1 MMRCRRSTFSLRPR
15 RSAEG
20 RPHDAVEV
28 PNARRRH
35 ARGGHPRGAGDRAP
49 DLSDALAAQ
58 CLLPRAPSQSLGLL
72 SRVAPRRGDR
82 RLCRALEDERRGAY
96 HHRRRARQSTGQGVR
111 SCPDGGAD
119 PARLP
124 IGLALA
130 HARGAAAQPPRRPPL
145 REVRLQGHR
154 SSAWLL
160 HRQQR
165 GCHRD
170 VVGLHP
176 SAGLQ
181 EAVQR
186 DPANA
191 RDRRARHQ
199 HTAVALTNRRI
210 LAIETSCDE
219 TAAAVIASG
228 PRLLSNVVRS
238 QDALHAPFGGVVPEI
253 AARAHLQTLV
263 PVIERALENAATRWE
278 QVDAVAVTKGPGL
291 FGGLLVGVNLA
302 QAIAWARKL
311 PVIGV
316 SHLAAHVFA
325 AQLEEA
331 EVRPPVL
338 GLVVSGGHSDLIR
351 WQEDGNITVI
361 GRTIDD
367 AAGEAFDKGA
377 RILGLPFPGGPAID
391 ALAAKGD
398 PRAVR
403 FPRPRAPG
411 LDFSFSGVK
420 TALLYEVRK
429 RKTISEQERADLAA
443 IYQEAIVDALLQR
456 VEAAQAQDPAPTS
469 VPGGGGA
476 RNRRLREAAQARLGH
491 LARLIIPAP
500 ELCTDNAAMIGA
512 AALIEWDRRG
522 PDPAPFDADP
532 SLGFA

>member
-1 MMRCRRSTFSLRPR
+1 
-15 RSAEG
+15 
-20 RPHDAVEV
+20 
-28 PNARRRH
+28 
-35 ARGGHPRGAGDRAP
+35 
-49 DLSDALAAQ
+49 
-58 CLLPRAPSQSLGLL
+58 
-72 SRVAPRRGDR
+72 
-82 RLCRALEDERRGAY
+82 
-96 HHRRRARQSTGQGVR
+96 
-111 SCPDGGAD
+111 
-119 PARLP
+119 
-124 IGLALA
+124 
-130 HARGAAAQPPRRPPL
+130 
-145 REVRLQGHR
+145 
-154 SSAWLL
+154 
-160 HRQQR
+160 
-165 GCHRD
+165 
-170 VVGLHP
+170 
-176 SAGLQ
+176 
-181 EAVQR
+181 
-186 DPANA
+186 
-191 RDRRARHQ
+191 
-199 HTAVALTNRRI
+199 
-210 LAIETSCDE
+210 
-219 TAAAVIASG
+219 VIASG
-228 PRLLSNVVRS
+228 PQLLSNVVRS

-291 FGGLLVGVNLA
+291 IGCLLVGVNLA

-325 AQLEEA
+325 AQLEEP

-351 WQEDGNITVI
+351 WQEDGSITVI

-391 ALAAKGD
+391 ALAPRGD

-429 RKTISEQERADLAA
+429 RTSISDQDRADLAA
-443 IYQEAIVDALLQR
+443 SYQEAIVDALLQR
-456 VEAAQAQDPAPTS
+456 VEAAQAADPWPTI
-469 VPGGGGA
+469 VLGGGVA
-476 RNRRLREAAQARLGH
+476 RNRRLREVAQARLGKKAH
-491 LARLIIPAP
+491 LVIPAP

-532 SLGFA
+532 SLGFS

>member
-1 MMRCRRSTFSLRPR
+1 
-15 RSAEG
+15 
-20 RPHDAVEV
+20 
-28 PNARRRH
+28 
-35 ARGGHPRGAGDRAP
+35 
-49 DLSDALAAQ
+49 
-58 CLLPRAPSQSLGLL
+58 
-72 SRVAPRRGDR
+72 
-82 RLCRALEDERRGAY
+82 
-96 HHRRRARQSTGQGVR
+96 
-111 SCPDGGAD
+111 
-119 PARLP
+119 
-124 IGLALA
+124 
-130 HARGAAAQPPRRPPL
+130 
-145 REVRLQGHR
+145 
-154 SSAWLL
+154 
-160 HRQQR
+160 
-165 GCHRD
+165 
-170 VVGLHP
+170 
-176 SAGLQ
+176 
-181 EAVQR
+181 
-186 DPANA
+186 
-191 RDRRARHQ
+191 
-199 HTAVALTNRRI
+199 
-210 LAIETSCDE
+210 
-219 TAAAVIASG
+219 VIASG

-263 PVIERALENAATRWE
+263 PVIERALETAATRWE
-278 QVDAVAVTKGPGL
+278 QVDGVAVTRGPGL
-291 FGGLLVGVNLA
+291 IGCLLVGVNLA

-325 AQLEEA
+325 AQLEEP

-351 WQEDGNITVI
+351 WQEDGSITII

-391 ALAAKGD
+391 ALAAQGD

-429 RKTISEQERADLAA
+429 RSSITDQARADLAA
-443 IYQEAIVDALLQR
+443 SYQEAIVDALLQR
-456 VEAAQAQDPAPTS
+456 VEAAQAADPAPTI
-469 VPGGGGA
+469 VLGGGVA
-476 RNRRLREAAQARLGH
+476 RNRRLRQAAQARLGTNAH
-491 LARLIIPAP
+491 LVIPAP

-532 SLGFA
+532 GLGFT

>member
-1 MMRCRRSTFSLRPR
+1 MMKCRRSTFSPRPR
-15 RSAEG
+15 RSAKG
-20 RPHDAVEV
+20 RPHDAAEI
-28 PNARRRH
+28 PNARRCH

-49 DLSDALAAQ
+49 DLSDTLAAQ
-58 CLLPRAPSQSLGLL
+58 CLLSRAPSQSLRLL
-72 SRVAPRRGDR
+72 SRAAPRRGDR
-82 RLCRALEDERRGAY
+82 GLCRPLEDERRGAY
-96 HHRRRARQSTGQGVR
+96 HHRGGSREPAGQGLR
-111 SCPDGGAD
+111 PCPDGGVD
-119 PARLP
+119 PARLSTRV
-124 IGLALA
+124 AVA
-130 HARGAAAQPPRRPPL
+130 DARGAPVQRGRRPPL
-145 REVRLQGHR
+145 RKIRLQGHR
-154 SSAWLL
+154 SPAWVL

-165 GCHRD
+165 RRDRD
-170 VVGLHP
+170 VVGLDP
-176 SAGLQ
+176 GGRLQ

-186 DPANA
+186 HPANA
-191 RDRRARHQ
+191 RDRRTRQQ
-199 HTAVALTNRRI
+199 HTAVAQTNRRV

-219 TAAAVIASG
+219 TAAAVIGSG
-228 PRLLSNVVRS
+228 PQMLSNVIRA
-238 QDALHAPFGGVVPEI
+238 QDALHAPYGGVVPEI

-278 QVDAVAVTKGPGL
+278 QIDAVAVTRGPGL
-291 FGGLLVGVNLA
+291 IGCLLVGVNLA

-325 AQLEEA
+325 AQLEEPD
-331 EVRPPVL
+331 VRPPVL

-351 WQEDGNITVI
+351 WQEDGNISVI

-391 ALAAKGD
+391 KLAAQGD
-398 PRAVR
+398 PKAVR
-403 FPRPRAPG
+403 FARPRAPG

-429 RKTISEQERADLAA
+429 RTSISDRDRADLAA
-443 IYQEAIVDALLQR
+443 SYQEAIVDALLQR
-456 VEAAQAQDPAPTS
+456 VEAAQAADPSPTI
-469 VPGGGGA
+469 VLGGGVA
-476 RNRRLREAAQARLGH
+476 RKRRLREAAQARLGKNAH
-491 LARLIIPAP
+491 LVIPAP

-532 SLGFA
+532 SLGFS

>member
-1 MMRCRRSTFSLRPR
+1 M
-15 RSAEG
+15 
-20 RPHDAVEV
+20 
-28 PNARRRH
+28 
-35 ARGGHPRGAGDRAP
+35 
-49 DLSDALAAQ
+49 
-58 CLLPRAPSQSLGLL
+58 
-72 SRVAPRRGDR
+72 
-82 RLCRALEDERRGAY
+82 
-96 HHRRRARQSTGQGVR
+96 
-111 SCPDGGAD
+111 
-119 PARLP
+119 
-124 IGLALA
+124 
-130 HARGAAAQPPRRPPL
+130 
-145 REVRLQGHR
+145 
-154 SSAWLL
+154 
-160 HRQQR
+160 
-165 GCHRD
+165 
-170 VVGLHP
+170 
-176 SAGLQ
+176 
-181 EAVQR
+181 
-186 DPANA
+186 
-191 RDRRARHQ
+191 
-199 HTAVALTNRRI
+199 
-210 LAIETSCDE
+210 AIETSCDE

-278 QVDAVAVTKGPGL
+278 QIDAVAVTKGPGL
-291 FGGLLVGVNLA
+291 IGCLLVGVNLA

-325 AQLEEA
+325 AQLEEP

-391 ALAAKGD
+391 KLAADGD
-398 PRAVR
+398 PSAVR

-429 RKTISEQERADLAA
+429 RTSISDQDRADLAA
-443 IYQEAIVDALLQR
+443 SYQEAIVDALLQR
-456 VEAAQAQDPAPTS
+456 VEAAQAADPAPTI
-469 VPGGGGA
+469 VLGGGVA
-476 RNRRLREAAQARLGH
+476 RNRRLRQAAQARLGKT
-491 LARLIIPAP
+491 ARLVIPAP

-532 SLGFA
+532 GLGFT